1 LLRSALAGQA
11 LRPCTALLGKSLLSG
26 KTLLSR
32 RAARTLLAKL
42 LGLTLSTWTSATLAG
57 AALARSTLSA
67 LLSLLEL
74 RAAGG
79 LLAELFG
86 LALTTGSALAALST
100 LLSGSALLSGS
111 TLRTTGALL
120 AELLWLALSTLART
134 ALTWAALST
143 LLSLLELRT
152 TRALLAKLLRL
163 ALLPT
168 LLATLL
174 PGLSPRTAWASV
186 GRLGALLGLWLPF
199 VLLLAL
205 VLVLGVFALRDD

>member
-1 LLRSALAGQA
+1 
-11 LRPCTALLGKSLLSG
+11 LLSG

-74 RAAGG
+74 RAAGA

-120 AELLWLALSTLART
+120 AELLWLAL
-134 ALTWAALST
+134 
-143 LLSLLELRT
+143 
-152 TRALLAKLLRL
+152 
-163 ALLPT
+163 LPT

-174 PGLSPRTAWASV
+174 PSLSSRTAWAFV
-186 GRLGALLGLWLPF
+186 GRLGALLGLWLAF